1 MVNSKDAD
9 LQKLSINVE
18 ELLEHI
24 EELKEMETLK
34 ETEIDSLKK
43 RLLAY

>member
-1 MVNSKDAD
+1 MVNSKEVD

>member
-1 MVNSKDAD
+1 MVNSKEVD
-9 LQKLSINVE
+9 LQKLSIN
-18 ELLEHI
+18 I
-24 EELKEMETLK
+24 EELIEQIEEFKEMETLK